1 MPIELNRVRA
11 ICFDIDGTLSDSD
24 DLWVARLEKKLFH
37 LRGLVRQDLH
47 ALSRR
52 IVMGIESPGNW
63 LYSVLDRLHLDAAAL
78 KALGLLS
85 RPKNS
90 AHSQSLMIA
99 GVPETL
105 QYFASRYPLAVVS
118 ARGEGSTLA
127 FLNQFGL
134 APFFKIIVTAQTC
147 RYTKPFPDPI
157 LYAAHQMQ
165 VKPQECLMV
174 GDTVVDI
181 RAGQRAGA
189 QTVGLLCGFGT
200 EMELQRAGAGLI
212 LPAPLDLLKL
222 WT

>member
-1 MPIELNRVRA
+1 MPLDLNRVRA
-11 ICFDIDGTLSDSD
+11 ICFDIDGTLSDTD
-24 DLWVARLEKKLFH
+24 DLWLARIEKALLPLRH
-37 LRGLVRQDLH
+37 LTRQDLH
-47 ALSRR
+47 SLARR
-52 IVMGIESPGNW
+52 IVMGIEAPGNW
-63 LYSVLDRLHLDAAAL
+63 MYSVLDRLNLDAAA
-78 KALGLLS
+78 GHLLS
-85 RPKNS
+85 FLLRPKTG
-90 AHSQSLMIA
+90 AHSQSLIIP
-99 GVPETL
+99 GVQETL
-105 QYFASRYPLAVVS
+105 ENLAARYPLAVVS
-118 ARGEGSTLA
+118 ARGESGAMS

-134 APFFKIIVTAQTC
+134 APFFKVIVTAQTC

-200 EMELQRAGAGLI
+200 EKELREAGANLV
-212 LPAPLDLLKL
+212 LPGPLDLLKL